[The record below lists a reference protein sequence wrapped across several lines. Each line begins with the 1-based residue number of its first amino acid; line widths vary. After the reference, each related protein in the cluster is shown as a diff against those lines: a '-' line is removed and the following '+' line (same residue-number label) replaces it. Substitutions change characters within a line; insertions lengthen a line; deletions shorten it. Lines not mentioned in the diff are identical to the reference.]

1 MPGILIDL
9 NKLKKYKLDNLINY
23 VDKYPKTNHIVG
35 IIFIIDNKTF
45 KKLTSITSSDLKKS
59 YLNSKQFINTI
70 KYTHFVIYDKKKR
83 LIELYCPDDYLN
95 EILYALILF
104 APRDVII
111 WSGIV
116 PNKKSKIFIKSGFSN
131 PYLTDKSPLGYKFDN
146 KGFAFTK
153 KNIPSKNINI
163 SSSQNVVDYIKSQ
176 IPRKSCIIYA
186 RFTPKAVKYLK
197 NLNKSFLVMGN
208 KKLSE
213 KELAGS
219 LKVSKVV
226 NINNKIIFELSG
238 VPESVQT
245 GAEEEVDAV
254 WSRYNFHTHPKK
266 AYVNHNVTNG
276 WPSSQDYLGFVQLN
290 NHTIF
295 HTVVTLEGIYII
307 SFTPEWIGK
316 VKNMDHKYILKHYDI
331 DHNKKISFQEYID
344 IINKKQ
350 YKNNPPL
357 FSVKYISWD
366 GDTSQVFPIFYKKT
380 GENCLATD
388 EAFEQYKKLYK

>member
-1 MPGILIDL
+1 MPGLLIEVD
-9 NKLKKYKLDNLINY
+9 KIIKYKLNNLIN
-23 VDKYPKTNHIVG
+23 VIEKYPKTNNTVG
-35 IIFIIDNKTF
+35 VIFIIDDKSFNR
-45 KKLTSITSSDLKKS
+45 LTGMSSDLKKS
-59 YLNSKQFINTI
+59 YLNSKKFSNSI
-70 KYTHFVIYDKKKR
+70 KYTQFVIYDKKKR
-83 LIELYCPDDYLN
+83 IIELRCPVDYLN

-104 APRDVII
+104 APRDVTI

-116 PNKKSKIFIKSGFSN
+116 LDKRSKIFIQSGFSN
-131 PYLTDKSPLGYKFDN
+131 PYLTDKSPLGYKFNN

-153 KNIPSKNINI
+153 KNIPLKYIDTK
-163 SSSQNVVDYIKSQ
+163 SSQNVVDYIKSQ
-176 IPRKSCIIYA
+176 ITRKSCIIYA

-226 NINNKIIFELSG
+226 NINNRIIFELSG

-245 GAEEEVDAV
+245 GAEVEVDAV

-307 SFTPEWIGK
+307 SFTAEWVGK
-316 VKNMDHKYILKHYDI
+316 VKNMDHKYILKHYNI
-331 DHNKKISFQEYID
+331 DHNEKISFQEY
-344 IINKKQ
+344 
-350 YKNNPPL
+350 Y
-357 FSVKYISWD
+357 F
-366 GDTSQVFPIFYKKT
+366 
-380 GENCLATD
+380 
-388 EAFEQYKKLYK
+388 

>member
-1 MPGILIDL
+1 MPGLLIEVD
-9 NKLKKYKLDNLINY
+9 KLIKYKLDNL
-23 VDKYPKTNHIVG
+23 VKVVEKYPKINSTVG
-35 IIFIIDNKTF
+35 VIFIIDENSFSRLT
-45 KKLTSITSSDLKKS
+45 KLSSSELKKS
-59 YLNSKQFINTI
+59 YLNSKKFLNSI
-70 KYTHFVIYDKKKR
+70 KYTQFVVYDKKKR
-83 LIELYCPDDYLN
+83 LIELQCPDDYLN
-95 EILYALILF
+95 DILYALILF
-104 APRDVII
+104 APRDVTI
-111 WSGIV
+111 WTGIV
-116 PNKKSKIFIKSGFSN
+116 PNKRCKMFIKSGFVN
-131 PYLTDKSPLGYKFDN
+131 PYLTDKSPLGYKFGR
-146 KGFAFTK
+146 KGVAFTK
-153 KNIPSKNINI
+153 KNIPFKGNDIR
-163 SSSQNVVDYIKSQ
+163 SSQNVVDYIKSQ
-176 IPRKSCIIYA
+176 IPRESCIIYA
-186 RFTPKAVKYLK
+186 RFTPKAVRYLK

-316 VKNMDHKYILKHYDI
+316 VKNMDHKYILRHYDI
-331 DHNKKISFQEYID
+331 DHNKKISFQEYVD
-344 IINKKQ
+344 IINKKK

-357 FSVKYISWD
+357 FSVKYISWK

-388 EAFEQYKKLYK
+388 EVFEQYKKLYK

>member
-163 SSSQNVVDYIKSQ
+163 SSKIKFCLKPQFYI
-176 IPRKSCIIYA
+176 
-186 RFTPKAVKYLK
+186 RF
-197 NLNKSFLVMGN
+197 
-208 KKLSE
+208 
-213 KELAGS
+213 
-219 LKVSKVV
+219 
-226 NINNKIIFELSG
+226 
-238 VPESVQT
+238 
-245 GAEEEVDAV
+245 
-254 WSRYNFHTHPKK
+254 
-266 AYVNHNVTNG
+266 
-276 WPSSQDYLGFVQLN
+276 
-290 NHTIF
+290 
-295 HTVVTLEGIYII
+295 
-307 SFTPEWIGK
+307 
-316 VKNMDHKYILKHYDI
+316 
-331 DHNKKISFQEYID
+331 
-344 IINKKQ
+344 
-350 YKNNPPL
+350 L
-357 FSVKYISWD
+357 FR
-366 GDTSQVFPIFYKKT
+366 
-380 GENCLATD
+380 NC
-388 EAFEQYKKLYK
+388 YRS